1 MRVPSKTGVA
11 QPCVRQA
18 PRATAR
24 LASVLQICA
33 QDDAGGNA
41 MTTHLRFWTPALLLA
56 TLAACA
62 VSPTGRRQLALVSE
76 DSAIVASKEA
86 YAMQIGELREAGKVL
101 PESSSAARRVD
112 TITGRLVAQAIA
124 MRPATAD
131 WEWSIEV
138 IDDPEVV
145 NAWCMAGG
153 RMAVYTGLQKLDP
166 TDDEL
171 AQVLAH
177 EISHALANHTAERM
191 SVAIAT
197 NAGVALAGVLSE
209 DSQAAMSTAGIAAA
223 LAIQMPNSRTAESE
237 ADEIGIEIA
246 AKAGYNPNAAVSL
259 WQKMAAVS
267 GGGPPQFLSTHP
279 SPANRQ
285 QRLAE
290 LAPQMMQHYE
300 QARRNA
306 PSSPVA
312 RAAY

>member
-1 MRVPSKTGVA
+1 MFTKIRTSVA
-11 QPCVRQA
+11 VA
-18 PRATAR
+18 
-24 LASVLQICA
+24 LA
-33 QDDAGGNA
+33 
-41 MTTHLRFWTPALLLA
+41 F

-76 DSAIVASKEA
+76 DSAIVASEEA
-86 YAMQIGELREAGKVL
+86 YAMQIGELRRAGKLV
-101 PESSSAARRVD
+101 PDSSRAARRVNE
-112 TITGRLVAQAIA
+112 ITERLVAQAVE
-124 MRPATAD
+124 MRPATAA
-131 WEWSIEV
+131 WEWSVEV

-153 RMAVYTGLQKLDP
+153 RMAVYTGLIQKLDP

-171 AQVLAH
+171 AQVMAH

-209 DSQAAMSTAGIAAA
+209 DSQAAMSRAAIAAA
-223 LAIQMPNSRTAESE
+223 LAIQMPNSRSAESE
-237 ADEIGIEIA
+237 ADEIGIELA
-246 AKAGYNPNAAVSL
+246 AKAGYNPNAAISL
-259 WQKMAAVS
+259 WQKMANVA

-285 QRLAE
+285 EKLAE
-290 LAPQMMQHYE
+290 LAPQMMAYYE

-306 PSSPVA
+306 PTRSLA
-312 RAAY
+312 RSDSAR